1 MNLSE
6 QITKNNLYNTFEPYI
21 DPAVTMKERLDG
33 HVRLTAHASEEAKQA
48 LAKWKAIKLKERLF

>member
-1 MNLSE
+1 MDLSE
-6 QITKNNLYNTFEPYI
+6 QITKNNLYKTFEPYI
-21 DPAVTMKERLDG
+21 DPVVTMKERLAG

>member
-6 QITKNNLYNTFEPYI
+6 QITKNNLYKTFEPYI

-33 HVRLTAHASEEAKQA
+33 HVRLSAHASEEAKQA
-48 LAKWKAIKLKERLF
+48 LAKWKERLF

>member
-6 QITKNNLYNTFEPYI
+6 QITKNNLYKTFEPYI
-21 DPAVTMKERLDG
+21 DPAVTMKERLAG
-33 HVRLTAHASEEAKQA
+33 EAYIAGEASEDAKQA

>member
-6 QITKNNLYNTFEPYI
+6 QITKNNLYKTFEPYI

-33 HVRLTAHASEEAKQA
+33 HVRLTAHAREEAKQA
-48 LAKWKAIKLKERLF
+48 LPKSNAIRLIERLY

>member
-1 MNLSE
+1 MDLSE
-6 QITKNNLYNTFEPYI
+6 QIMKNDLYKTFEPYI
-21 DPAVTMKERLDG
+21 DPAVTMEERLDG

>member
-1 MNLSE
+1 M
-6 QITKNNLYNTFEPYI
+6 KNDLYKTFEPYI

>member
-1 MNLSE
+1 MDLSE
-6 QITKNNLYNTFEPYI
+6 QITKHNLYKTFEPYI
-21 DPAVTMKERLDG
+21 DPGVPRKERLDG

>member
-6 QITKNNLYNTFEPYI
+6 QITKNNLYKTFEPYI
-21 DPAVTMKERLDG
+21 DPSVTMKERLDG
-33 HVRLTAHASEEAKQA
+33 HVRLSAHASEEAKQA

>member
-6 QITKNNLYNTFEPYI
+6 QITKNNLYARKRSEK
-21 DPAVTMKERLDG
+21 TMKERLAGD
-33 HVRLTAHASEEAKQA
+33 VRLTGEASEDAKQA